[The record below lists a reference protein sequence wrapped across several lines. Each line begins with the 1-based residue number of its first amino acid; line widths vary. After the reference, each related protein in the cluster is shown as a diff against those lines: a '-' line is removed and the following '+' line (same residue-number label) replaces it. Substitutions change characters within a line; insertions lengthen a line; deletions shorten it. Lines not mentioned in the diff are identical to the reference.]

1 MKGPAQEP
9 AGGDLRFAHEK
20 NPPEVVRMGC
30 VGIRWEGDKPRGWCN
45 KWGDECLDHSCVGED
60 RTLGSFTFWGH
71 KLSLVTCRGLINSK
85 LVSTL

>member
-20 NPPEVVRMGC
+20 NPPEVVRMSC

-45 KWGDECLDHSCVGED
+45 G
-60 RTLGSFTFWGH
+60 R
-71 KLSLVTCRGLINSK
+71 
-85 LVSTL
+85 